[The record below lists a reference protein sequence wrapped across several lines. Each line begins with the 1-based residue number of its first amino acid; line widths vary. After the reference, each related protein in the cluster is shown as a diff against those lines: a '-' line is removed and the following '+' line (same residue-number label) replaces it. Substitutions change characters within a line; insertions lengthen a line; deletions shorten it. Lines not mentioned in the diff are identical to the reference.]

1 MAGPGTCTAKLRPS
15 VYPVTV
21 RLILLLTAVLAACS
35 PAPPQVKRPKPD
47 PVSEPWYSQTVEQ
60 LKAMN
65 RDAENLVHH
74 GGSDRAAAIITNGQP
89 LIHRLLSV
97 PYPTLS
103 AMEAVSDL
111 DQLYGRMLLSNRHYV
126 WARVL
131 FQKNLTR
138 WSNWT
143 PQTPDTLRRLKMA
156 REAVAECD
164 RHGEE

>member
-1 MAGPGTCTAKLRPS
+1 VRP
-15 VYPVTV
+15 
-21 RLILLLTAVLAACS
+21 LLLLTLVLAACS
-35 PAPPQVKRPKPD
+35 PAPPPRPKAKPD
-47 PVSEPWYSQTVEQ
+47 PVSEPWYSQTVQQ
-60 LKAMN
+60 LTAMD
-65 RDAENLVHH
+65 REAESALHN
-74 GGSDRAAAIITNGQP
+74 GGPDRAAAIITSGQP

-138 WSNWT
+138 WSTWT
-143 PQTPDTLRRLKMA
+143 PQTPETLRRLKTA
-156 REAVAECD
+156 RSAVAECD
-164 RHGEE
+164 RHIE